1 MKRWYAIEAN
11 RVFLLSV
18 ILPEVV
24 LGLAVAAGL
33 CDRMALR
40 VLVQA
45 SLLFP
50 AAVYLFTHRGT
61 GNKMSGLR
69 LPGWKE
75 WLLLLPLAVCVEKII
90 TFLGV
95 VSGWFVKDTVS
106 ESMATLVEE
115 YPLPLVFFVI
125 AVLPAICEETVYR
138 GVLYRGYR
146 NYGAGTAVVMT
157 AVLFGLMHMNP
168 DQFFYA
174 VVFGLLLAA
183 VNEITDSIV
192 PSVLVHLYVN
202 GRSVLL
208 LYEAM
213 KQNEGGGKSLLNS
226 ETGPLPEQI
235 GRLFLGFLIAIA
247 GTVLVLLLLLR
258 CRGRKV
264 TFKKLFRGEC
274 VQDTPGE
281 KAGIRALVSPTL
293 GIGILYC
300 ILSMVW
306 R

>member
-40 VLVQA
+40 VLVQV

-50 AAVYLFTHRGT
+50 AAVYLFAHRET
-61 GNKMSGLR
+61 GKKMSGLR

-146 NYGAGTAVVMT
+146 NCGAGTAVVMT

-168 DQFFYA
+168 SQFFYA
-174 VVFGLLLAA
+174 VVFGLLLAT

-213 KQNEGGGKSLLNS
+213 KQNEGVGKSLLNS
-226 ETGPLPEQI
+226 ETERLSEQI
-235 GRLFLGFLIAIA
+235 GRLFPGFLIAIA

-264 TFKKLFRGEC
+264 TFKKLFRREC
-274 VQDTPGE
+274 VQDTPEE

-293 GIGILYC
+293 GIGVLYC

>member
-50 AAVYLFTHRGT
+50 AAVYLFAHRET

-75 WLLLLPLAVCVEKII
+75 WLLLLPLAFCMEKII

-138 GVLYRGYR
+138 GVLYHGYR
-146 NYGAGTAVVMT
+146 NCGVGTAVVMT

-168 DQFFYA
+168 NQFFYA
-174 VVFGLLLAA
+174 VVFGLLLAT
-183 VNEITDSIV
+183 VNEITDSML

-235 GRLFLGFLIAIA
+235 GRLFPGFLIAIA

-274 VQDTPGE
+274 VPNTPGE

>member
-50 AAVYLFTHRGT
+50 AAVYLFTHRET
-61 GNKMSGLR
+61 GKKMSGLR

-95 VSGWFVKDTVS
+95 VSEWFVKDTVS

-146 NYGAGTAVVMT
+146 NCGAGTAVVMT

-168 DQFFYA
+168 SQFFYA
-174 VVFGLLLAA
+174 VVFGLLLAT

-213 KQNEGGGKSLLNS
+213 KQNEGVGKGLLNS
-226 ETGPLPEQI
+226 ETEPLPEQI
-235 GRLFLGFLIAIA
+235 GSLFPGALVAMA
-247 GTVLVLLLLLR
+247 GTVLILLLLLR

-264 TFKKLFRGEC
+264 TFRELFRGEC
-274 VQDTPGE
+274 VPNTPGE

-293 GIGILYC
+293 GIGVLYC